1 MRTREQVSFS
11 PLPRRSAQT
20 KIYAGQETAKPNKK
34 GKAVKMNIKTRLRR
48 EPLPP
53 QQGYDKTDR
62 PQQRTRRLT
71 RWDDIERQEPL
82 PLQQGYDTST
92 RDEMANM
99 DDMDPSLA
107 AADLVR
113 DGAQFAYLQALGDAI
128 DNNEFAVHL
137 AAHGARDAWNR
148 WQGWNSDDAEA
159 EVPDSPTLMDLPA

>member
-1 MRTREQVSFS
+1 
-11 PLPRRSAQT
+11 
-20 KIYAGQETAKPNKK
+20 
-34 GKAVKMNIKTRLRR
+34 MNIKTRLRR

-62 PQQRTRRLT
+62 PPRRTRRLT
-71 RWDDIERQEPL
+71 WWDEIERQEPLPQQQGYDKTDRPQRRTRRLTWWDDIERQEPL
-82 PLQQGYDTST
+82 PPQQGFDTST

-128 DNNEFAVHL
+128 DNVTADTAFLVGETGFWCNQS
-137 AAHGARDAWNR
+137 N
-148 WQGWNSDDAEA
+148 Q
-159 EVPDSPTLMDLPA
+159 